1 MRCPNCGHENAHGKI
16 VCARCGTRLR
26 AGAAAAGG
34 PQHDPAQFMKTLK
47 ADLVRLAIVAVIVV
61 AAAAL
66 LGLFVF

>member
-34 PQHDPAQFMKTLK
+34 PQHDPQQFMRDLR
-47 ADLVRLAIVAVIVV
+47 ADLIRLAIVTIVV
-61 AAAAL
+61 VAGAIL
-66 LGLFVF
+66 LGLFVL